1 MYHVLKLI
9 KCTAVSYAVI
19 ESESKI
25 QKQLKR
31 YFSIIACIVGIYR
44 FWCDLQLHF
53 LKLQNTK
60 SMTDS

>member
-9 KCTAVSYAVI
+9 KYTAVSYAVI

-31 YFSIIACIVGIYR
+31 YFSIIACIVGTG
-44 FWCDLQLHF
+44 FG
-53 LKLQNTK
+53 
-60 SMTDS
+60 MTCSCIF